1 MIGSTLV
8 TQRFLVISF
17 LLLLLTGCQF
27 LPTSQEKPVL
37 VTSQQLEAS
46 SQALQASFQKQLL
59 ASEERQ
65 LTNLEQQAAQ
75 VQQLKK
81 LVKNFQQENLRLQQ
95 QHTFQIEQ
103 LGNLL
108 EPGFAKSHLTEVV
121 QEDGKMLLG
130 EHEWIFLPEQKLVL
144 PARID
149 SGANTSSLHAVN
161 LQQFERDGKTWVRF
175 ETHYQPE
182 EDQPAYKAEIE
193 APLVRKVK
201 VTQASG
207 STVRPVVSLPIQL
220 GALNQSVEFTLADRG
235 SLTFPVL
242 LGRRFFMDIAVIDV
256 SKAYVQGK
264 PKKPDETAKLPLNE
278 QEKAL

>member
-1 MIGSTLV
+1 MTGSTQLLG
-8 TQRFLVISF
+8 RFLIISLVF
-17 LLLLLTGCQF
+17 FLTGCQL
-27 LPTSQEKPVL
+27 LPTNEEKQAL
-37 VTSQQLEAS
+37 VTTKELQSS
-46 SQALQASFQKQLL
+46 SQALQTNFQQAL
-59 ASEERQ
+59 AALEERQ
-65 LTNLEQQAAQ
+65 LTNQIQQAKEL
-75 VQQLKK
+75 QQLKK
-81 LVKNFQQENLRLQQ
+81 LVKSFQQENLRLQQ

-130 EHEWIFLPEQKLVL
+130 QYEWIYFPAQKLVL

-182 EDQPAYKAEIE
+182 KDQPATRVEVE
-193 APLVRKVK
+193 AQMIRKVT

-207 STVRPVVSLPIQL
+207 SESRPVVSLPIQL
-220 GALNQSVEFTLADRG
+220 GSLTQTIEFTLTDRG
-235 SLTFPVL
+235 NLTFPVL

-264 PKKPDETAKLPLNE
+264 PEVTPQTPAKEESE
-278 QEKAL
+278 Q